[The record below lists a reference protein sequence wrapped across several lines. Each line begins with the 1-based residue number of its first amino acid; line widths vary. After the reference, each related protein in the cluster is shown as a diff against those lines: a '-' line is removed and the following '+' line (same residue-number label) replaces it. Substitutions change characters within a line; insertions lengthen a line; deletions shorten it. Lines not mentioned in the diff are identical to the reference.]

1 MKSQICKGAPTVHV
15 PAIYL
20 ENFLEE
26 NLKLN
31 TLHIHEMLL
40 IDAFKDVMK
49 QQLHKIR
56 GNFNFKKC
64 I

>member
-40 IDAFKDVMK
+40 IDA
-49 QQLHKIR
+49 
-56 GNFNFKKC
+56 
-64 I
+64 